1 MSMIDRIRDT
11 AQAHDRCSVVEV
23 MGKKC
28 GNIALQTG
36 IAVGATAI
44 LVPECPFDFQRD
56 VVEKINFTQKMG
68 KKHFIIIVAEGL
80 KIISKIT
87 KDISEKTGI
96 ETRATILGY
105 VQRGGSPT
113 AADRALAGKMGCYA
127 VELIENGIYNKVISV
142 KKNQI
147 VDVDIDEALSYKAH
161 FDFDTYDKALEI
173 SI

>member
-1 MSMIDRIRDT
+1 
-11 AQAHDRCSVVEV
+11 

-44 LVPECPFDFQRD
+44 LIPECPFDFEQD
-56 VVEKINFTQKMG
+56 VIEKINFTQKMG

-80 KIISKIT
+80 KITNKITSEISK
-87 KDISEKTGI
+87 KTGI
-96 ETRATILGY
+96 ESRATILGY

-113 AADRALAGKMGCYA
+113 AADRALASKMGCYA
-127 VELIENGIYNKVISV
+127 VELIENNIYNKVIAV
-142 KKNQI
+142 KNNKI
-147 VDVDIDEALSYKAH
+147 VDINITEALNYKAQFDIDTYK
-161 FDFDTYDKALEI
+161 KALEI